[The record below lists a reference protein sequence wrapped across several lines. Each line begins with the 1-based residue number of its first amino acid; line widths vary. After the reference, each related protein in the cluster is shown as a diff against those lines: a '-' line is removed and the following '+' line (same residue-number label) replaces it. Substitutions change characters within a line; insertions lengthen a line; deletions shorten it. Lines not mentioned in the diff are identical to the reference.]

1 MSNSDRQK
9 FHWKGLDLHL
19 GRGKVPVLT
28 LVADATYP
36 HLYRIKYPNGWTS
49 TPANLTR
56 AKDAAY
62 GHARHLL
69 WGQTRDVVRQA
80 ADPPSTLYPPQY
92 RPIAASLALGGCAGT
107 SPSGCLREGRHLQE
121 QDRSASIDDRDEARR
136 LLFDPDSPWARARE
150 LIAPLLVSSRTR
162 SSKD

>member
-19 GRGKVPVLT
+19 SRGKVPVLT

-36 HLYRIKYPNGWTS
+36 HLDRIKYPNGWTS

-80 ADPPSTLYPPQY
+80 ADPPSALYPPQY

-107 SPSGCLREGRHLQE
+107 SPSGCLREGRSKTAAPPS
-121 QDRSASIDDRDEARR
+121 RTGTKPVAFYST
-136 LLFDPDSPWARARE
+136 
-150 LIAPLLVSSRTR
+150 LIALGPVLAN
-162 SSKD
+162 